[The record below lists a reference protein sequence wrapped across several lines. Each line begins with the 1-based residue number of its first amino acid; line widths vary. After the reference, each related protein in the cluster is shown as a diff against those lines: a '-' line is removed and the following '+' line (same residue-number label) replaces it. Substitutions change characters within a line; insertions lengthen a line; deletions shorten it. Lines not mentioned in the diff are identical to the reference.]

1 MRTRYTSP
9 VFVVKMCWIKNA
21 GLTVI
26 KIAIRQKIPF
36 KHVTPRRKESQREK
50 EGGTLAPNYKER
62 TWLLLSV
69 IGLYS
74 PSL

>member
-1 MRTRYTSP
+1 MIESHW
-9 VFVVKMCWIKNA
+9 VKNMSKR
-21 GLTVI
+21 LTVI
-26 KIAIRQKIPF
+26 KIAI
-36 KHVTPRRKESQREK
+36 KHIFPSDVSLREREREREREK
-50 EGGTLAPNYKER
+50 EGGILAPNYKER

>member
-1 MRTRYTSP
+1 MIESGW
-9 VFVVKMCWIKNA
+9 VKNMSKR
-21 GLTVI
+21 LTVI
-26 KIAIRQKIPF
+26 KIAI
-36 KHVTPRRKESQREK
+36 KHIFSSDVSLQEKERGKEREK
-50 EGGTLAPNYKER
+50 EGGILAPNYKER